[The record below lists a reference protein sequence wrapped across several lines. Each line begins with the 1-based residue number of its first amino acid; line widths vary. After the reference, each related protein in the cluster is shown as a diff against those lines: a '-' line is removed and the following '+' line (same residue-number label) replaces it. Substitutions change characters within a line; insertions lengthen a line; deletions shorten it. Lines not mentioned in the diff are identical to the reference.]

1 MPECIF
7 IVYFHSHYICHNLTY
22 QRQNHWIVSAWLY
35 IVQESSCFVFFNICN
50 GDKYLVHPGT
60 LSLLLLRWYAIL
72 YHRSFPPPPPQRQ
85 DHLGWPASQLCYTGI
100 VQRSTSLAVQW
111 PASCWDH
118 PIAVIITFTLMCIG
132 ASIMSV
138 RKTFSSSIKCKATCS
153 SYEGGINIPF
163 TKGTRDPISYPVYER

>member
-60 LSLLLLRWYAIL
+60 LSLLLVRWYAIL
-72 YHRSFPPPPPQRQ
+72 YHRSFSPKTRSLRMTCFTAVLHRDCTTEHESGSTMTCIVLGSPHCSNN
-85 DHLGWPASQLCYTGI
+85 HLHIDVY
-100 VQRSTSLAVQW
+100 R
-111 PASCWDH
+111 
-118 PIAVIITFTLMCIG
+118 
-132 ASIMSV
+132 
-138 RKTFSSSIKCKATCS
+138 RKYHVCEENFLQ
-153 SYEGGINIPF
+153 
-163 TKGTRDPISYPVYER
+163 